1 MRYNL
6 VLLSVKGILDFSFSF
21 LFLFIAYFYLLWS
34 SSLSWQFVWWY
45 MFFSHVTTAAC
56 LVFPICAWRS
66 GIIVF
71 FFSPL
76 LPFFL
81 EKNCFLAL
89 GVHLVQVF
97 YYCFLFISCLGSFSS
112 CEVTEVLIT

>member
-45 MFFSHVTTAAC
+45 MFFLSRDYGGMSCLSYMRMAIWNNCIFFPFPSLFLGKKTVSLLWGCIWYRSFITAFFSSHV
-56 LVFPICAWRS
+56 
-66 GIIVF
+66 
-71 FFSPL
+71 
-76 LPFFL
+76 
-81 EKNCFLAL
+81 
-89 GVHLVQVF
+89 
-97 YYCFLFISCLGSFSS
+97 
-112 CEVTEVLIT
+112 

>member
-6 VLLSVKGILDFSFSF
+6 VLLSVMGILGFSFSF
-21 LFLFIAYFYLLWS
+21 LFPFIAYFYLLWS

-45 MFFSHVTTAAC
+45 MFFSHVTMAAC

-71 FFSPL
+71 FSSF

-81 EKNCFLAL
+81 EKKLFPCFGGAFGTGLLLLLSFHLMFRLFFPLAK
-89 GVHLVQVF
+89 
-97 YYCFLFISCLGSFSS
+97 
-112 CEVTEVLIT
+112 